1 MITDKLKKTAARWF
15 IRMREAEPDSP
26 ERTKFEAWLME
37 SPIHQHEYENFAQS
51 WDDIDSLPQ
60 LTAMAKAKEVDR
72 FMNKERRTQKVKN
85 VAAAISICI
94 IVFFMGLG
102 GISQYQAW
110 QASPTTQIA
119 SLTKKAQITTSTLE
133 DGTEVTLNANSNIQV
148 TYYRNRRHVHL
159 HHGEAIFKVA
169 KDTNRPFV
177 VETDTTIITVLG
189 TRFAVNKL
197 SKFVRVSV
205 DHGQVRVESKNVA
218 DTKVLSRGDVVEVP
232 NYQAIQLRNYNAAD
246 YFKFASGVIVFN
258 QSDVHE
264 IAEVLSRFRKGNIT
278 VKGASQEK
286 ISAVIDAKDTET
298 FIDTLPKIANLT
310 VVGSAH
316 QKVILL
322 KD

>member
-1 MITDKLKKTAARWF
+1 MIADKLKRTAARWF
-15 IRMREAEPDSP
+15 IRMRDAEPDSP

-37 SPIHQHEYENFAQS
+37 SPIHQHEYESFAQS

-72 FMNKERRTQKVKN
+72 FMNKERSAKKVKN
-85 VAAAISICI
+85 AAATISICI
-94 IVFFMGLG
+94 IVFFMSLA
-102 GISQYQAW
+102 GIYQYQEW
-110 QASPTTQIA
+110 QASPIAQIA
-119 SLTKKAQITTSTLE
+119 SLTEKAQITTSTLE
-133 DGTEVTLNANSNIQV
+133 DGTEVTLNANSNIEV

-169 KDTNRPFV
+169 KDPNRPFV

-197 SKFVRVSV
+197 SQFVRVSV
-205 DHGQVRVESKNVA
+205 EHGQVRVESKNA
-218 DTKVLSRGDVVEVP
+218 SDAKVLYKGDVVEVP
-232 NYQAIQLRNYNAAD
+232 NYQAIKYRNYNAAD

-258 QSDVHE
+258 ESDIHE
-264 IAEVLSRFRKGNIT
+264 IAEVLSRFRKDNIV
-278 VKGASQEK
+278 VKGTSQER

-298 FIDTLPKIANLT
+298 FINTLPKIANL
-310 VVGSAH
+310 
-316 QKVILL
+316 QVIDKEHHKTIQL